1 LQRFGLDAA
10 EPKTL
15 EEVGKNF
22 GLTRERIRQLQN
34 TALAKLRSRIQSDPV
49 EKGFASVKR
58 IAPAN
63 PHVSGWLILKY
74 LNNIRR
80 NVREPG
86 GAHPYRP
93 V

>member
-1 LQRFGLDAA
+1 MKLFCKDSPLSDKSVCESPLSSHFSRNNA
-10 EPKTL
+10 
-15 EEVGKNF
+15 V
-22 GLTRERIRQLQN
+22 
-34 TALAKLRSRIQSDPV
+34 AKLRSRIQSDPV